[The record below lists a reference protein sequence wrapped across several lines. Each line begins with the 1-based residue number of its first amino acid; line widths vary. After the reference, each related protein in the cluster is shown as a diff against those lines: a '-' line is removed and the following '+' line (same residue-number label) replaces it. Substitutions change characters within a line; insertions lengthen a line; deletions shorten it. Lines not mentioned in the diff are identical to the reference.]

1 MKHLPIGIN
10 TLATMIE
17 QDMVY
22 VDKTRMAWDLIH
34 QPGRFFLS
42 RPRRFGKS
50 LFVDTLKEI
59 FEGNHALFKG
69 LFIHDKWDWDHTYPV
84 IKIDFSDGTL
94 SSREE
99 LDHVIHEIL
108 MENEQRL
115 GVESPAGMTIRG
127 RFGNLIRKC
136 GQTRGVQAV
145 VLIDEYDKPILDNIE
160 NVDTAARMR
169 EGLKNFYSVLKGQD
183 AHLQFVFMT
192 GVTKFSKVSLFSGIN
207 QIMDITLNESF
218 STICGYTPTDLQA
231 HFADHLAD
239 VDMKKLAQWYNGYR
253 WLGSTPVYNPF
264 DILLF
269 IRNHFAFRNYWFE
282 TGNPSFLIKM
292 FRKNRYFL
300 PSLEGLTVTEEI
312 LEAFDIESINPVTLL
327 FQSGYLT
334 VADTFTR
341 RDRLMF
347 RLTMPNQEVKIALND
362 HFINAYTLLVNEKI
376 PFQDDLYSCL
386 EQGDV
391 TGMTRVIHRL
401 FASIPWRNFTQ
412 NDLADYEGY
421 YASVLY
427 AFFSSLNATVIP
439 EDITN
444 HGQADLTVQMGS
456 HIYVMEIKVVGT
468 NKAENVDKAEN
479 ADTGTAG
486 GLDANPALAQIQKK
500 GYADKY
506 RGRSGIQVHEVGLVF
521 SRKLR
526 NLVS

>member
-10 TLATMIE
+10 TLAKIME
-17 QDMVY
+17 NNCVY
-22 VDKTRMAWDLIH
+22 VDKTPVAWELIRH
-34 QPGRFFLS
+34 PGTFFLS

-59 FEGNHALFKG
+59 FEGNQALFKE
-69 LFIHDKWDWDHTYPV
+69 LFIHDKWDWTQTYPV
-84 IKIDFSDGTL
+84 ILIDFAGGVLQT
-94 SSREE
+94 REE
-99 LDHVIHEIL
+99 LDQRIRQIMASNRE
-108 MENEQRL
+108 RL
-115 GVESPAGMTIRG
+115 GVAGATESDIPGLLE
-127 RFGNLIRKC
+127 NLILTCVKKYGR
-136 GQTRGVQAV
+136 RAV

-160 NVDTAARMR
+160 NVDTAAKMR

-218 STICGYTPTDLQA
+218 ATICGYTPSDLQV

-239 VDMKKLAQWYNGYR
+239 VNMKKLAQWYNGYR

-282 TGNPSFLIKM
+282 TGNPSFLIKL

-347 RLTMPNQEVKIALND
+347 RLTLPNQEVKTALND
-362 HFINAYTLLVNEKI
+362 HFINAYTHLVNEKI
-376 PFQDDLYSCL
+376 PLQDDLYTCL

-444 HGQADLTVQMGS
+444 QGQADLTVQMGS
-456 HIYVMEIKVVGT
+456 HIYVMEIKVVST
-468 NKAENVDKAEN
+468 DKAENVDKAGN
-479 ADTGTAG
+479 ANTGTAG
-486 GLDANPALAQIQKK
+486 GPDANPALAQIRKK

>member
-10 TLATMIE
+10 TLAKIME
-17 QDMVY
+17 NNCVY
-22 VDKTRMAWDLIH
+22 VDKTPVAWELIR
-34 QPGRFFLS
+34 QPGAFFLS

-59 FEGNHALFKG
+59 FEGNQGLFKG
-69 LFIHDKWDWDHTYPV
+69 LFIHDKWDWTQTYPV
-84 IKIDFSDGTL
+84 ILIDFAGGVL
-94 SSREE
+94 QSREA
-99 LDHVIHEIL
+99 LDQRIRQL
-108 MENEQRL
+108 MASNRERL
-115 GVESPAGMTIRG
+115 GVEGPTDSDIPGLLEDLIVKSVKKFG
-127 RFGNLIRKC
+127 RR
-136 GQTRGVQAV
+136 AV

-160 NVDTAARMR
+160 DPDTAARMR
-169 EGLKNFYSVLKGQD
+169 EGLKNLYSVLKGQD

-192 GVTKFSKVSLFSGIN
+192 GVTKFSKVSLFSGLN

-218 STICGYTPTDLQA
+218 ATICGYTPADLQTY
-231 HFADHLAD
+231 FAGHLAG
-239 VDMKKLAQWYNGYR
+239 VDMDRLEQWYNGYR
-253 WLGSTPVYNPF
+253 WLGNTSVYNPF

-269 IRNHFAFRNYWFE
+269 IANHFTFRNYWFE
-282 TGNPSFLIKM
+282 TGNPAFLIKL

-300 PSLEGLTVTEEI
+300 PALETMDVTEEI

-347 RLTMPNQEVKIALND
+347 RLTIPNQEVKTALND
-362 HFINAYTLLVNEKI
+362 HFINAYTQLVNEKI
-376 PFQDDLYSCL
+376 LIQDNLYTCL

-444 HGQADLTVQMGS
+444 HGQADLTVQLGS
-456 HIYVMEIKVVGT
+456 HIYVMEIKVVDTG
-468 NKAENVDKAEN
+468 NAAAVDKVGN
-479 ADTGTAG
+479 ADTGMAG
-486 GLDANPALAQIQKK
+486 GPDVNPALAQIQQK

-506 RGRSGIQVHEVGLVF
+506 RGRPGIQVHEVGLVF
-521 SRKLR
+521 NRKLR